1 MTRFVVVPQWQGSAA
16 SRAMRLIDGA
26 HAIAGDL
33 PRAAT
38 TIVDVPL
45 EAGEELGT
53 GVRRWGSL
61 RRSSRA
67 QLEAGRAP
75 AGERTVIIGG
85 DAGVAATAARAAM
98 TDAERT
104 GSEQIVVV
112 WFAAHPGLHDTS
124 SAPGGAYESMAARAV
139 IEDVVPQDLPGA
151 ELPAS
156 RLILAGARGID
167 PHELDVAARLGVA
180 VRREVDPD
188 VIGAAVAALAPS
200 AVFVHVALDVLD
212 PAVITGVSAP
222 EPFGVDVATL
232 TRAIAAVGAAAPS
245 VGGALTGFAPSS
257 PEAAVDDLGAILRI
271 VGALA

>member
-1 MTRFVVVPQWQGSAA
+1 
-16 SRAMRLIDGA
+16 
-26 HAIAGDL
+26 
-33 PRAAT
+33 
-38 TIVDVPL
+38 
-45 EAGEELGT
+45 
-53 GVRRWGSL
+53 
-61 RRSSRA
+61 
-67 QLEAGRAP
+67 
-75 AGERTVIIGG
+75 
-85 DAGVAATAARAAM
+85 
-98 TDAERT
+98 
-104 GSEQIVVV
+104 V